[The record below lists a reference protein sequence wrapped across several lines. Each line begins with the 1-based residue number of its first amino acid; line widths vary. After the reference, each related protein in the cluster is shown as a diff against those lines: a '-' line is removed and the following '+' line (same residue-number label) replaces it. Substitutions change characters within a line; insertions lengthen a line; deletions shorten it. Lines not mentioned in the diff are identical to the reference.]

1 MDIKRII
8 RKKYL
13 IKRKKKYFD
22 VEQKFFFPLIDI
34 LKKFKNKRISI
45 SIYYP
50 SFYEVNVLEIL
61 GIEQFRKCQFLL
73 PIIEKNGTMNFYQWK
88 QKDILYVN
96 KFGILEPSKSKKI
109 DPDII
114 LVPVLA
120 FDDNRNRLGYGKG
133 FYDRYLGKNIKSYKK
148 ILTVGVAFSFQKHH
162 KLPVNSNDIKL
173 DYILTEKGISK

>member
-1 MDIKRII
+1 MVGKEIKI
-8 RKKYL
+8 KKYF

-22 VEQKFFFPLIDI
+22 TKKRFFDPLINF
-34 LKKFKNKRISI
+34 LKKRKFDNLAL
-45 SIYYP
+45 YYP
-50 SFYEVNVLEIL
+50 SSYELNILNILEVEFL
-61 GIEQFRKCQFLL
+61 KKTKFLL
-73 PIIEKNGTMNFYQWK
+73 PIITDKHSMHFCEWKN
-88 QKDILYVN
+88 KDVLNVN

-162 KLPVNSNDIKL
+162 KLPNNNKDYKL
-173 DYILTEKGISK
+173 NYIITEKGIV